1 MKFLNKIV
9 TELLALESDLSKFNI
24 VLPGKRPIV
33 FIKKILKEKQYSGFL
48 PNFFTIEDLITELG
62 GKTPV
67 QGIAVWLFAY
77 DAYRS
82 QHPGE
87 SFSDFLKWFPTLL
100 KDWDD
105 ISKFAEDDTKV
116 LEYMVSEERIKNWAE
131 NLGDQDGTVRKHLN
145 FWQRMNA
152 FVPLLQLRLEEKGWA
167 TSGMM
172 HKAASRKIE
181 EFAQSTDGKYVFCG
195 FNAFTP
201 VEEKLVK
208 NLLQWDRAICYFQ
221 GDDYYVADER
231 QEASKFLRQHRHW
244 KEFNESRPFRWIEDD
259 FRKNKNIKVYEVSG
273 NVSQTKVLPSIFSEI
288 ESENLADTA
297 VVLLDENL
305 LPAALDAL
313 AAAPRLN
320 ITMGFPLK
328 NLAFSNAM
336 KRLFYLQ
343 KLLEASD
350 SSYYYNDVLS
360 ILEELPNAD
369 QDQEIIVKFR
379 VQIEERNIIYISRK
393 LLTEL
398 LGELS
403 YFNLFQKQES
413 VAVFL
418 DLLIS
423 YCYQLKFGDLD
434 DIQYENISHFEK
446 SFKIIKNQLSPYSFT
461 LNMETLEVLINQ
473 LISSETI
480 DFQGE
485 PLEGLQVM
493 GLLETRLLNFENI
506 ILLSANE
513 GKLPLGNTQNTYV
526 PFGVRKHFG
535 LHTFLENDSIYA
547 YHFYRFLQDS
557 RNVHLL
563 FNALNSGVNSGEK
576 SRFITQLEIED
587 RYHKIEN
594 IIIENSSE
602 PILLQPMQYE
612 KTPPVLE
619 QLELWKSR
627 VSASHLTSFIYDPID
642 FYLNKILH
650 TREGDEMEEE
660 LSQRSYGNLVHY
672 ALQHIYDPL
681 VGKVLQNN
689 DLSLISETINEA
701 LNAAIEKIKHQ
712 PEFYERGINFIHKSI
727 AERVVRGVLQHDI
740 ELLSNGNTLEI
751 VGVEREFTSPPF
763 YLNDEKTDSVAFY
776 GFIDRIDRLNGN
788 LRIIDFKTAKTKNL
802 AITHPKKDDG
812 GEKLQNLFFSS
823 DYKQAMQ
830 LSIYAHLILNST
842 DFVDN
847 RVQCGI
853 WSFAEVNRGVQT
865 LSLFGD
871 DEITAENLQTSM
883 NAVKNVIL
891 DILNPENKFVESV
904 KVSYEY

>member
-9 TELLALESDLSKFNI
+9 TDLLARESDLSKFNI

-33 FIKKILKEKQYSGFL
+33 FIKKILRERQYSGFL
-48 PNFFTIEDLITELG
+48 PTFFTIEDLITELA

-67 QGIAVWLFAY
+67 QGIAMWLFAFEV
-77 DAYRS
+77 YRS
-82 QHPGE
+82 QHPSE
-87 SFSDFLKWFPTLL
+87 SFADLL

-131 NLGDQDGTVRKHLN
+131 NLGDQDENAVRKHLN
-145 FWQRMNA
+145 FWQRMNS
-152 FVPLLQLRLEEKGWA
+152 FIPLLQLRLEENGWA
-167 TSGMM
+167 TAGMM
-172 HKAASRKIE
+172 HKTAREKIE
-181 EFAQSTDGKYVFCG
+181 FFAQNTDEKYVFCG

-201 VEEKLVK
+201 VEERLVK
-208 NLLQWDRAICYFQ
+208 NLLQWDRAIVFFQ
-221 GDDYYVADER
+221 GDNYYVNDER
-231 QEASKFLRQHRHW
+231 QEAGKFLRQHKTW
-244 KEFNESRPFRWIEDD
+244 KEFNDSRPFYWIEDD
-259 FRKNKNIKVYEVSG
+259 FMKDKNIKVYEVSG

-343 KLLEASD
+343 KQLEISD

-360 ILEELPNAD
+360 ILEELPNSDAD
-369 QDQEIIVKFR
+369 KKIVLEFR
-379 VQIEERNIIYISRK
+379 AKIEERNIIYISRK
-393 LLTEL
+393 LLQEL
-398 LGELS
+398 LGNLS
-403 YFNLFQKQES
+403 YFNLFQKQQS
-413 VAVFL
+413 VSDFL
-418 DLLIS
+418 DLLVS
-423 YCYQLKFGDLD
+423 YCYQLKFGELD
-434 DIQYENISHFEK
+434 NIQYENISHFEK
-446 SFKIIKNQLSPYSFT
+446 SFKIIKNQLSPYSFP
-461 LNMETLEVLINQ
+461 LSMETLEVLINQ
-473 LISSETI
+473 LINSETI
-480 DFQGE
+480 DFEGE

-526 PFGVRKHFG
+526 PFGVRRHFG

-547 YHFYRFLQDS
+547 YHFYRLLQDS
-557 RNVHLL
+557 ANVNLL

-587 RYHKIEN
+587 NYHQIEH

-612 KTPPVLE
+612 KTAPVIS
-619 QLELWKSR
+619 QLEIWKSR
-627 VSASHLTSFIYDPID
+627 VSASHLTSYIYDPVD

-650 TREGDEMEEE
+650 TREGEEMEEE

-672 ALQHIYDPL
+672 ALQHIYEKL
-681 VGKVLQNN
+681 VGKILVES
-689 DLSLISETINEA
+689 DLSLSDEQIDEA
-701 LNAAIEKIKHQ
+701 LRAAIEELKHQ
-712 PEFYERGINFIHKSI
+712 PEFYDRGMNFIHKSI
-727 AERVVRGVLQHDI
+727 AERVVRNVVQYDRQLI
-740 ELLSNGNTLEI
+740 AEGNALEI
-751 VGVEREFTSPPF
+751 IGVEQSFTSPPF
-763 YLNDEKTDSVAFY
+763 YLDEDRTDSVAFY

-788 LRIIDFKTAKTKNL
+788 LRIIDFKTAKTKCL
-802 AITHPKKDDG
+802 AINYPKTADAE
-812 GEKLQNLFFSS
+812 EKLQNLFFSS

-830 LSIYAHLILNST
+830 LSIYAYLILNSADFT
-842 DFVDN
+842 DN
-847 RVQCGI
+847 HIQCGI
-853 WSFAEVNRGVQT
+853 WSFAEVNKGVQT
-865 LSLFGD
+865 LNLFGN
-871 DEITAENLQTSM
+871 DEINKVNLETPM
-883 NAVKNVIL
+883 DAVKNVIL
-891 DILNPENKFVESV
+891 DILDPQNKFVESV
-904 KVSYEY
+904 KTSYDF